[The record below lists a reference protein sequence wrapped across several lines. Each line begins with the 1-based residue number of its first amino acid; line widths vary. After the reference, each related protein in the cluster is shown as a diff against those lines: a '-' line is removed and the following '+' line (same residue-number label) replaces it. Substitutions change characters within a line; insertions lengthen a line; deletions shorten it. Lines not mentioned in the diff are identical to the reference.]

1 MLVTLSPKVT
11 SWIDV
16 IPANQSKTYAQFNVT
31 MVRLVQTAK
40 ALLLMLVYT
49 FDKMV
54 TLVRLSHLKKAYSPM
69 LVVLDGMVTLVRP
82 LQFSKALSPMLVT
95 PSGMVTLVRPVQS
108 ENALLPMLV
117 TLEGIVV
124 FLQPDI
130 NSLVAVLIIALQ
142 FSRES
147 YTVLPL

>member
-1 MLVTLSPKVT
+1 
-11 SWIDV
+11 
-16 IPANQSKTYAQFNVT
+16 

-95 PSGMVTLVRPVQS
+95 PSGIVTLVRPVQS